1 VVRSCKPCK
10 FWQEPTISLERLK
23 LESPHFLY
31 AGGIYQV
38 LTVSVYAAG
47 IHRVMSRHS
56 NLWPR
61 HDLHVV
67 GHDDV
72 LCEAGEDLSRY
83 INKTES
89 IGLRKAAESNI
100 KSTRRLS
107 VYISLPHIMA
117 AKKAGIDRN
126 EEITSLSP
134 FDGTVLMSSS
144 T

>member
-1 VVRSCKPCK
+1 
-10 FWQEPTISLERLK
+10 
-23 LESPHFLY
+23 
-31 AGGIYQV
+31 
-38 LTVSVYAAG
+38 
-47 IHRVMSRHS
+47 
-56 NLWPR
+56 
-61 HDLHVV
+61 V